1 MNLIRLIILA
11 LLIWLIIRLIRRM
24 LTKPDSASAKAPP
37 PKVGT
42 DMVRCAHCGIHI
54 PENEALYRDKHPY
67 CCKEHR
73 QAGPQS

>member
-11 LLIWLIIRLIRRM
+11 LVIWLIYRMVRRL
-24 LTKPDSASAKAPP
+24 LAKPANDNTARPQ
-37 PKVGT
+37 VGT

-54 PENEALYRDKHPY
+54 PENEALYADGQPY
-67 CCKEHR
+67 CSEEHR